1 MSIIAKVKQFFTTQA
16 ETTDTHKSEQLRS
29 RYYKTNTQNALKV
42 IEEMLR
48 GIKDCRITSV
58 SPERREISAAF
69 TGKTK
74 ALLVVTVVTIR
85 PFETAVD
92 FMVFTETVLPTDFG
106 FSKRLIIDL
115 YNMLDKRLVFI
126 GTGLGQ
132 KL

>member
-16 ETTDTHKSEQLRS
+16 ETTDTHKYEQLRS

-42 IEEMLR
+42 TEEMLQ

-58 SPERREISAAF
+58 SPERGEISAAF